1 MNLQVEAATLTALL
15 LGTVRALG
23 FAVIAP
29 PFAGRS
35 IPMPARAAFVMG
47 LSLALM
53 EQLRDDIPTRVTPL
67 FLITATVTEAA
78 IGLALGFLVYLLF
91 SAVQLAGDLIDVTG
105 GFSLQPAFDPLSM
118 TSSAMIGRLHYLL
131 AVTLLFTSGGHL
143 MLVAGFVRSYTA
155 LPIGATLPTE
165 QMASMV
171 ATAIGMMFL
180 AAVQIAG
187 PLVAVLLLS
196 DLALALLSRAA
207 PALNV
212 FTLGFP
218 VKIMVTM
225 TLLGLTFPLL
235 PAAVD
240 ALVRDALRAMTSLGV
255 GGGG

>member
-15 LGTVRALG
+15 LGTVRAAG
-23 FAVIAP
+23 FIAVAP
-29 PFAGRS
+29 PFASRG
-35 IPMPARAAFVMG
+35 IPAPARAAMVMG
-47 LSLALM
+47 LALVLLG
-53 EQLRDDIPTRVTPL
+53 QLRDDIPSQVTPL
-67 FLITATVTEAA
+67 FLVTAAATEAI
-78 IGLALGFLVYLLF
+78 IGLALGFLVYVLF
-91 SAVQLAGDLIDVTG
+91 SAVQMAGDLIDVTG

-118 TSSAMIGRLHYLL
+118 TQSAMIGRLHYLL
-131 AVTLLFTSGGHL
+131 AITLLFTSGGHL

-155 LPIGATLPTE
+155 MPIGATLPTD

-171 ATAIGMMFL
+171 ATAFAMMFL

-218 VKIMVTM
+218 VKIGVTLM
-225 TLLGLTFPLL
+225 LLGLTFPLL
-235 PAAVD
+235 PAAVH
-240 ALVRDALRAMTSLGV
+240 ALVRDALRAMTALGV
-255 GGGG
+255 GGG